1 MRRHGAVCEARQGGC
16 TMKVVRGQH
25 SCGVMAELCAST
37 GLDHTVVWVLTW
49 ASMADFTSGYTLC
62 MLGHGNMAALDNNPR
77 VNPRA
82 RQAAATCQWWCV
94 GWCCRCWW
102 WRCGTPPPRDQL
114 LGDYGAALW
123 LPQGLFQALGAPP

>member
-49 ASMADFTSGYTLC
+49 ASMADFTSG
-62 MLGHGNMAALDNNPR
+62 AAVSNLVRGD
-77 VNPRA
+77 
-82 RQAAATCQWWCV
+82 QELWCFHQ
-94 GWCCRCWW
+94 
-102 WRCGTPPPRDQL
+102 GTGTAVQK
-114 LGDYGAALW
+114 
-123 LPQGLFQALGAPP
+123 